1 MNRQKGLRL
10 VFIYAMCA
18 IVLLWVLGPIYW
30 VAVSSIST
38 RSELYARPYKVWFP
52 SQPTLEHYG
61 TIFTTG
67 AEFRGGASPTA
78 DLMASGL
85 RNSVII
91 SVTSAA
97 IVTLL
102 ATGAGYVFA
111 RMRFMGKRI
120 IFFFIMFMLPLPIW
134 VSLIAL
140 YFLMTQLKLI
150 DTLPGL
156 ILIFVTLL
164 LPLSVWMMTTFIR
177 DIPEEIQDAAR
188 VDGADRW
195 RLVFSIILPL
205 ARPGMVAVFLVALL
219 STWNNFLIPLIFT
232 RSAASQPLTV
242 VLTLFIGQYEVAWE
256 NMSAAAVVTML
267 PPFVMALFFQRY
279 LVRGLTMGA
288 VR

>member
-30 VAVSSIST
+30 VAVSSISSRT
-38 RSELYARPYKVWFP
+38 ELYARPYKVWFP
-52 SQPTLEHYG
+52 SQPTLEHYA
-61 TIFTTG
+61 TIFTSG

-78 DLMASGL
+78 ELMTAGL

-91 SVTSAA
+91 SVASAA

-120 IFFFIMFMLPLPIW
+120 VFFFIMFMLPLPIW

-140 YFLMTQLKLI
+140 YFLISQFGLL

-164 LPLSVWMMTTFIR
+164 LPLSVWMMTTYIR

-195 RLVFSIILPL
+195 RLVFSVILPL

-232 RSAASQPLTV
+232 QSAASQPLTV
-242 VLTLFIGQYEVAWE
+242 ALTQFIGQYEVAWE
-256 NMSAAAVVTML
+256 DMSAAAVVTML